1 MDFYTYEGNTLLRTL
16 VRAAVY
22 IVVLISLAWFL
33 VYGFMGQTIV
43 SGQSMSPLL
52 NAEDVCLVNRLAY
65 DLGNPKRFDVVLF
78 ERTDSS
84 KLNVKRI
91 IGLPGDTV
99 QIIGNVVYVN
109 GEPLEDERFS
119 MISLAGIAE
128 NIVELGKDEYFVLGD
143 NTDSSEDSRFANIG
157 NVRRQNIKGR
167 LWMKIRPVSEISL
180 LH

>member
-1 MDFYTYEGNTLLRTL
+1 MDFYTYDGNTLLRSII
-16 VRAAVY
+16 RAIVY

-33 VYGFMGQTIV
+33 VYGFMGQTII

-65 DLGNPKRFDVVLF
+65 DLGNPGRYDVVLF

-99 QIIGNVVYVN
+99 QIIDKVVYVN
-109 GEPLEDERFS
+109 GEPVEDERYQS
-119 MISLAGIAE
+119 VSLAGIAE
-128 NIVELGKDEYFVLGD
+128 NIVELGKDEYFLLGD
-143 NTDSSEDSRFANIG
+143 NTDSSEDSRFSNIG
-157 NVRRQNIKGR
+157 NVQRRNIKGK
-167 LWMKIRPVSEISL
+167 LWMKIRPVSDISF